1 MAALTLVIGNKNYS
15 SWSLRP
21 WLALRAASL
30 PFEEIVIPLYEPES
44 KPEILRHSPSG
55 HVPVLKEGDTA
66 IWESLAICERA
77 AELAPLAQLWPA
89 EASARAVA
97 RAVSTEMHGGFAALR
112 GCCPMNLR
120 VRATRALTP
129 EAKVDVDRIVSIW
142 GSCRERFG
150 SGGDFLFGR
159 FGIADAMY
167 APVATRFRTWGVAL
181 PAPAQRYVDAVLAY
195 PHFRAWEEAAL
206 QETARIAMSEP

>member
-30 PFEEIVIPLYEPES
+30 PFEEIRIPLYAPES
-44 KPEILRHSPSG
+44 KAQILRYSPSG
-55 HVPVLKEGDTA
+55 HVPVLKEGDFT

-77 AELAPLAQLWPA
+77 AELAPLAQLWPV
-89 EASARAVA
+89 EATARGVA

-112 GCCPMNLR
+112 ASCPMNLR
-120 VRATRALTP
+120 VRAKRELTR
-129 EAKVDVDRIVSIW
+129 EAQADVDRIVSIW
-142 GSCRERFG
+142 ETCRERFG
-150 SGGDFLFGR
+150 RGGDFLFGR

-167 APVATRFRTWGVAL
+167 APVATRLRTWAIAV
-181 PAPAQRYVDAVLAY
+181 PKEAQRYVDAVLAY
-195 PHFRAWEEAAL
+195 PHFREWEQAAL
-206 QETARIAMSEP
+206 QEKERIASSEP